1 MGRWFGSGDFG
12 AMEARWMACLAAKL
26 LLQGEEQ
33 SMLLLQSEDRS
44 LIIYIIYSLPTVR
57 VSDCVV
63 VF

>member
-1 MGRWFGSGDFG
+1 
-12 AMEARWMACLAAKL
+12 MACLAAKL